1 MAKLTETQLKRR
13 VEREKQKQDAVRKKM
28 EI

>member
-13 VEREKQKQDAVRKKM
+13 VEREKQKQDVVRKKM
-28 EI
+28 EV